1 MVAAGATAG
10 GKIAIIAAVRA
21 WGKIFGAVAVG
32 AVTVR
37 AWGKIVGA
45 VAPSHSRIRGGDR
58 LNRRSRSQSRGDDRM
73 NCHSR
78 IRGGDRMDSRSRSR
92 SKRGD
97 HMCRRTNSHSPSM
110 GEDIFVGLVF

>member
-10 GKIAIIAAVRA
+10 GTIAIIAAVRA

-58 LNRRSRSQSRGDDRM
+58 LNRHSRSQSRGDD
-73 NCHSR
+73 
-78 IRGGDRMDSRSRSR
+78 IKG
-92 SKRGD
+92 GD
-97 HMCRRTNSHSPSM
+97 HMDRRSDDN
-110 GEDIFVGLVF
+110 EDVFNENV